1 MARSLTAAALK
12 FPTCNMYRP
21 AIDVHGGFAAMLVE
35 TCMGLAVHTTIERGF
50 GSTTLVFKISLLR
63 PITPRDGPDKS

>member
-1 MARSLTAAALK
+1 MARSLTAAALR

-21 AIDVHGGFAAMLVE
+21 AIDVHGGFAAMLLD

-50 GSTTLVFKISLLR
+50 ASTTLEFKISLLR